1 MLFLVLVAITF
12 AFLVIPR
19 WRTGQAGAGSDPRF
33 FRQFFLPENFKKMPW
48 PTGRIKVKIAICV
61 ALWKKFFW
69 VKWKKVK
76 ICNFLKNNYSI
87 FKSVFYR
94 LTINKGQLKMKKQQS
109 KVPQLNK
116 GQKQV
121 CNSYI
126 EQSYLLNKYQTLK
139 ADTKEVV
146 NSYFDILNQN
156 IIILNNERYI
166 QKIERT
172 QRRFDSK
179 SFIDYVQKSNDKKLQ
194 LLING
199 FYKAIKTVE
208 LKPFDDN
215 LEKIKRK
222 EKTNAK

>member
-1 MLFLVLVAITF
+1 
-12 AFLVIPR
+12 
-19 WRTGQAGAGSDPRF
+19 
-33 FRQFFLPENFKKMPW
+33 
-48 PTGRIKVKIAICV
+48 
-61 ALWKKFFW
+61 
-69 VKWKKVK
+69 
-76 ICNFLKNNYSI
+76 
-87 FKSVFYR
+87 
-94 LTINKGQLKMKKQQS
+94 MKKQQS

-172 QRRFDSK
+172 QRRFDST
-179 SFIDYVQKSNDKKLQ
+179 SFIEHVKKSKDKKLQ
-194 LLING
+194 LLVNG
-199 FYKAIKTVE
+199 FYKTIKTLE
-208 LKPFDDN
+208 FKPFN
-215 LEKIKRK
+215 ETFEKQRK
-222 EKTNAK
+222 ELINAKR

>member
-1 MLFLVLVAITF
+1 
-12 AFLVIPR
+12 
-19 WRTGQAGAGSDPRF
+19 
-33 FRQFFLPENFKKMPW
+33 
-48 PTGRIKVKIAICV
+48 
-61 ALWKKFFW
+61 
-69 VKWKKVK
+69 
-76 ICNFLKNNYSI
+76 
-87 FKSVFYR
+87 
-94 LTINKGQLKMKKQQS
+94 MKKQQS

-215 LEKIKRK
+215 LEKVKRK

>member
-1 MLFLVLVAITF
+1 M
-12 AFLVIPR
+12 
-19 WRTGQAGAGSDPRF
+19 
-33 FRQFFLPENFKKMPW
+33 
-48 PTGRIKVKIAICV
+48 
-61 ALWKKFFW
+61 
-69 VKWKKVK
+69 
-76 ICNFLKNNYSI
+76 
-87 FKSVFYR
+87 
-94 LTINKGQLKMKKQQS
+94 
-109 KVPQLNK
+109 
-116 GQKQV
+116 
-121 CNSYI
+121 
-126 EQSYLLNKYQTLK
+126 LNKYQTLK

-215 LEKIKRK
+215 LEKVKRK